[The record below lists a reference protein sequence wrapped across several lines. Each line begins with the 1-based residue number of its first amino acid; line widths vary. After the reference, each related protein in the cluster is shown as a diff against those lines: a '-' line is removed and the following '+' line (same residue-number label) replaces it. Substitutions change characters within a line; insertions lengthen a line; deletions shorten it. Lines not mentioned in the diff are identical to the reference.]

1 MKISEEVSQKI
12 KDLYNKYRSLNYT
25 KTEARAKVA
34 SELNVGKT
42 TIFDHTQGQ
51 ELEVEVQ
58 GKPLSVKT
66 PSTLILTSWEIR
78 IGIDWNFVKTLEVM
92 AKEYNAELVLVPC
105 NVSDVAYLPQEI
117 KDKFTIL
124 IKDTK
129 FNDNL
134 QLKFVE
140 TSALVQSPLAG
151 HIGAYPDYST
161 IIPGL
166 VKELRT
172 EPSNKYVKQ
181 LMSTGSLGYLD
192 AKYTDYELDDAEFT
206 KKWRNVVTRRH
217 GKPTAIA
224 KNYIQPSA
232 LIIDILDKKIFLS
245 RFITSVK
252 DGVVYDL
259 NKKFTPR
266 GVEKYQPSAL
276 NVGDFHAYYADEVAT
291 KATKDM
297 IRTLDPKEV
306 ILNDFWD
313 GASVN
318 YHEAG
323 DAVQYSKAPSIL
335 EEVDITKK
343 LLDDI
348 CRVSNK
354 VIYLHSN
361 HDDFITKLLNR
372 GETAWR
378 FNKNYATLCELQLY
392 RLKEDNHPIVRLLDL
407 DGYKNLEFVQD
418 TDNYTVNR
426 VLVKHGHEG
435 ASGVRLGFL
444 SLAKIYNYYSQGH
457 LHSPAVFR
465 NAVCVGTNSKLQLS
479 YNKGASGWLHA
490 NSLIHADGSQQLLNM
505 IYGEWIR

>member
-1 MKISEEVSQKI
+1 MKISDEISQKI
-12 KDLYNKYRSLNYT
+12 KDLYSKYRSLNYT
-25 KTEARAKVA
+25 KTEARAKVS

-42 TIFDHTQGQ
+42 TVFDHTQGK
-51 ELEVEVQ
+51 ELEIEIDS
-58 GKPLSVKT
+58 KPLNVKAPT
-66 PSTLILTSWEIR
+66 TLILTSWEIR
-78 IGIDWNFVKTLEVM
+78 IGIDWEFVNTLEVM
-92 AKEYNAELVLVPC
+92 AKEYNAQLILVPC

-117 KDKFTIL
+117 KDKFSIL
-124 IKDTK
+124 VKDTK

-181 LMSTGSLGYLD
+181 LMSTGSIGSLD
-192 AKYTDYELDDAEFT
+192 AKYTDYEVDDAEFT

-224 KNYIQPSA
+224 KNYIEPSA
-232 LIIDILDKKIFLS
+232 LVIDILDKKLFLTRFVTS
-245 RFITSVK
+245 RGN
-252 DGVVYDL
+252 GVVYDL
-259 NKKFTPR
+259 NKKFTPN
-266 GVEKYQPSAL
+266 GVEKHQPSAL
-276 NVGDFHAYYADEVAT
+276 VAGDWHAYFADDIST

-297 IRTLDPKEV
+297 IRTLDPKQV
-306 ILNDFWD
+306 VVQDFFD

-318 YHEAG
+318 YHEST
-323 DAVQYSKAPSIL
+323 DAAMFSKAPSID
-335 EEVDITKK
+335 EETEITKK

-348 CRVSNK
+348 CRISNK
-354 VIYLHSN
+354 VIWLHSN
-361 HDDFITKLLNR
+361 HEDFIIKLLNR

-378 FNKNYATLCELQLY
+378 FNNNYERLCELQLY
-392 RLKEDNHPIVRLLDL
+392 RLRGESHPIVKLMDL
-407 DGYKNLEFVQD
+407 DGYKNLEFVRD
-418 TDNYTVNR
+418 IDNYVVDG

-435 ASGVRLGFL
+435 AGGARLGFL
-444 SLAKIYNYYSQGH
+444 SLAKIYNNYCQGH
-457 LHSPAVFR
+457 LHSPAVYR

-479 YNKGASGWLHA
+479 YNKGASAWLPT
-490 NSLIHADGSQQLLNM
+490 NGLIHPDGTQQALAM

>member
-1 MKISEEVSQKI
+1 MKISEELSSKI
-12 KDLYNKYRSLNYT
+12 GELYTKYRSLNYT
-25 KTEARAKVA
+25 KTEARSKVA
-34 SELNVGKT
+34 IELNVGKT
-42 TIFDHTQGQ
+42 TVFDHTQGK
-51 ELEVEVQ
+51 ELEVEIQ

-66 PSTLILTSWEIR
+66 PSTIILTSWEIR
-78 IGIDWNFVKTLEVM
+78 IGIDWDFVRTLEVM

-105 NVSDVAYLPQEI
+105 NVSDVAFLPQEI
-117 KDKFTIL
+117 KDKFSIL
-124 IKDTK
+124 VRDTK

-140 TSALVQSPLAG
+140 TSALTQSPLAG
-151 HIGAYPDYST
+151 HVGAYPDFST

-192 AKYTDYELDDAEFT
+192 AKYTDYEVEDSEFT

-232 LIIDILDKKIFLS
+232 LIIDVLDKKVFLS
-245 RFITSVK
+245 RFITSK
-252 DGVVYDL
+252 HNGVVYDL
-259 NKKFTPR
+259 NKKFTPN
-266 GVEKYQPSAL
+266 GVTKHQPSAL
-276 NVGDFHAYYADEVAT
+276 VTGDFHAFNADDVST
-291 KATKDM
+291 KGTKDM

-306 ILNDFWD
+306 ILNDFFD

-318 YHEAG
+318 YHESG
-323 DAVQYSKAPSIL
+323 DAATFSKAPSIR
-335 EEVDITKK
+335 EEVEVTTK

-348 CRVSNK
+348 CRISNK
-354 VIYLHSN
+354 VTYLHSN
-361 HDDFITKLLNR
+361 HDDFIMKLINR

-378 FNKNYATLCELQLY
+378 FNNNYKDLCELQLF
-392 RLKEDNHPIVRLLDL
+392 RLEETQHPIVKLLNL
-407 DGYKNLEFVQD
+407 ESYKNLQFVND
-418 TDNYTVNR
+418 LENYVIDG
-426 VLVKHGHEG
+426 VLIKHGHEG
-435 ASGVRLGFL
+435 AGGARLGFWA
-444 SLAKIYNYYSQGH
+444 LAKIYNYYVQAH

-465 NAVCVGTNSKLQLS
+465 NAVCVGTNSKMNLG
-479 YNKGASGWLHA
+479 YNKGASAWLAA
-490 NSLIHADGSQQLLNM
+490 NSIIHPDGSQQLLPI